1 MFEQEYKKMF
11 RDVKPS
17 RDLEAETL
25 GLLIEMRDHP
35 PVEAAPARRLKP
47 FIISAAA
54 SLAAV
59 FLLTFIGIGVHQNM
73 LSKRMESELLL
84 DESVAEDITQD
95 SLFEDEEK
103 GDMDA
108 EAPERDEEAAD
119 SDEDDAADKKEDSAP
134 EDDKDGTANDDKED
148 DRGSKD
154 EAGNEDKND
163 DKSDGNQ
170 TPSVLDEIVQSYD
183 ETSKYGAKNT
193 AAMAFLKEQCAPVEN
208 NTGNIRS
215 YLSIKSFADALEKK
229 STLGYGTHYYNA
241 RELLIVPTKLPMDCC
256 FRQLYLDHTT
266 GAYTYQYGAAYMGDP
281 YLVTVENKSPRAKS
295 LQELKD
301 QISYLPGED
310 VQYSIDGNVMTYT
323 FGAETVTVTVT
334 AAVKGAEI
342 TDNACRALFNNI
354 DLNRATLDNEI
365 LAMTFPKN

>member
-35 PVEAAPARRLKP
+35 PVEAAPTRRLKP

-73 LSKRMESELLL
+73 LNKRMESELLL
-84 DESVAEDITQD
+84 DDSVAEDITQD
-95 SLFEDEEK
+95 SLFEDEKK

-108 EAPERDEEAAD
+108 EAPEQDEEAAD

-154 EAGNEDKND
+154 EVGNEDKND

-170 TPSVLDEIVQSYD
+170 TPPQQDVILEYHQYYYKDD
-183 ETSKYGAKNT
+183 TGAMYYIQNNYP
-193 AAMAFLKEQCAPVEN
+193 PVEN
-208 NTGNIRS
+208 NTGGIRT
-215 YLSIKSFADALEKK
+215 YLSIKEFADALEKK
-229 STLGYGTHYYNA
+229 STLGYGARYYNA
-241 RELLIVPTKLPMDCC
+241 RELLIVPTKLPAKCC
-256 FRQLYLDHTT
+256 FRQLYLNHTT

-334 AAVKGAEI
+334 AAVKGAEL

-354 DLNRATLDNEI
+354 DLSRATLDNEI
-365 LAMTFPKN
+365 LAMTFPEK